1 MISKQMQFYA
11 KKKPRDSERNATDRT
26 DLKKGGNLH
35 IDEKV
40 KNGGRGGGMMYP
52 KLPVLCEPTRSRSFE
67 GLTRART
74 SSLEEGGTREATIGF
89 RNLSAHSAISFL

>member
-40 KNGGRGGGMMYP
+40 KKWRKGRRDD
-52 KLPVLCEPTRSRSFE
+52 VS
-67 GLTRART
+67 
-74 SSLEEGGTREATIGF
+74 
-89 RNLSAHSAISFL
+89 